1 MEQKERAA
9 LGPVSVD
16 TSIAKARK
24 GESVKPLPTETRLLR
39 KITIDINELSNGKGR
54 TGKIWV

>member
-24 GESVKPLPTETRLLR
+24 GESVKTAADRN
-39 KITIDINELSNGKGR
+39 TIAAQDHNR
-54 TGKIWV
+54 HQ